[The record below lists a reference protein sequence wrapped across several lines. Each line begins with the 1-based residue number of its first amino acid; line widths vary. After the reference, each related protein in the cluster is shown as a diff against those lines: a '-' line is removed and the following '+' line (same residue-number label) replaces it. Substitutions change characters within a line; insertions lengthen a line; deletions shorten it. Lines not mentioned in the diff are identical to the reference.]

1 MSKEGT
7 AYWQRKCQLLWFLPF
22 LYKEH
27 KNVFFYIFL
36 TKNVVNNLKFLAY
49 HTIIVLIVIV
59 IIRKEKSMIFSN
71 AYNYVNVLEKAAD
84 ASWTRNEVLSNN
96 IANATTPGYK
106 RQDVSFETYLLEEL
120 TSGSTTSLRA
130 KVDDVDLSNL
140 NASIYTDYSELS
152 YRLDGNN
159 VDQDTENVELASNQL
174 KYQAL
179 IESINYEFNMIK
191 AALNRN

>member
-1 MSKEGT
+1 
-7 AYWQRKCQLLWFLPF
+7 
-22 LYKEH
+22 
-27 KNVFFYIFL
+27 
-36 TKNVVNNLKFLAY
+36 
-49 HTIIVLIVIV
+49 
-59 IIRKEKSMIFSN
+59 MIFSN

-84 ASWTRNEVLSNN
+84 AAWTRNEVLSNN

-106 RQDVSFETYLLEEL
+106 RQDVSFESYLLEEL
-120 TSGSTTSLRA
+120 VGGSTGSLRK

-140 NASIYTDYSELS
+140 RTTIYTDNTNLS

-179 IESINYEFNMIK
+179 IDSINYEFNMIK
-191 AALNRN
+191 AALSKQ

>member
-1 MSKEGT
+1 
-7 AYWQRKCQLLWFLPF
+7 
-22 LYKEH
+22 
-27 KNVFFYIFL
+27 
-36 TKNVVNNLKFLAY
+36 
-49 HTIIVLIVIV
+49 
-59 IIRKEKSMIFSN
+59 MIFSN

-84 ASWTRNEVLSNN
+84 AAWTRNEVLSNN
-96 IANATTPGYK
+96 IANATTPNYK

-120 TSGSTTSLRA
+120 TSGSTKSLRD
-130 KVDDVDLSNL
+130 KVDDVDISNL
-140 NASIYTDYSELS
+140 RTTIYTDYSELS

-191 AALNRN
+191 AALSRN